1 MDLDELDDLA
11 SFESADD
18 TDSKGDDPG
27 RKGGHG
33 SGAKGQTL
41 ALRATQHLAKQ
52 PLQRTGA
59 DLDQLLEWVLSVRFF
74 RDNARSS
81 FMRREICRCL
91 RLQRAA
97 AGAVICNQG
106 DPGDAFFVIIT
117 GSIKITV
124 DGVEMPPLL
133 TKSGTGLGERALAEE
148 SVRSNI
154 QRSRCASS
162 LYAGFTQGARTAT
175 MTAQIPSVLARLDA
189 EDYRRLIKSDG
200 LGLGPMGHVDDDQ
213 QAGIDTLKQK
223 VEEAVRLS
231 QPPTSVTSQS
241 QPELELE
248 PQPEPE
254 PEPEPQLE
262 LQPEPEPQPPVRALQ
277 RFKAVSKRECFFFCI
292 FSTWQTC
299 VDGWSTPCRG
309 SGGCQGITCHEGV
322 C

>member
-1 MDLDELDDLA
+1 
-11 SFESADD
+11 
-18 TDSKGDDPG
+18 
-27 RKGGHG
+27 
-33 SGAKGQTL
+33 
-41 ALRATQHLAKQ
+41 
-52 PLQRTGA
+52 
-59 DLDQLLEWVLSVRFF
+59 
-74 RDNARSS
+74 
-81 FMRREICRCL
+81 
-91 RLQRAA
+91 
-97 AGAVICNQG
+97 
-106 DPGDAFFVIIT
+106 
-117 GSIKITV
+117 
-124 DGVEMPPLL
+124 
-133 TKSGTGLGERALAEE
+133 
-148 SVRSNI
+148 
-154 QRSRCASS
+154 
-162 LYAGFTQGARTAT
+162 

-189 EDYRRLIKSDG
+189 EDYHRLIKSDG

-277 RFKAVSKRECFFFCI
+277 RFKAVSKREFFCSS

-299 VDGWSTPCRG
+299 VNVWSTPCRG
-309 SGGCQGITCHEGV
+309 SGGRQGITCHEGV